1 MGVMPAAASSHGP
14 GGHPHPLSPESVAGT
29 THSRGN
35 TRSIRCDNRD
45 VTDCHCSGGP
55 HMMTRIPFP
64 VIARHDIRQSAA
76 FIRSGTPGE
85 ITGVS
90 GAQPSYYTVT
100 FWPRG
105 ADSASVTLSY
115 LTTSDLSEA

>member
-1 MGVMPAAASSHGP
+1 MRPALRKTSEVIRTHRHLIAPQEQPVGGVTPVRYGATIVMSPIVTAL
-14 GGHPHPLSPESVAGT
+14 GGL
-29 THSRGN
+29 
-35 TRSIRCDNRD
+35 
-45 VTDCHCSGGP
+45 

-64 VIARHDIRQSAA
+64 VTARHDIRQSTV

-90 GAQPSYYTVT
+90 GVQPSYYTVT

-115 LTTSDLSEA
+115 LTTNDLREA